1 MIQINMP
8 MPKCCGDCFA
18 LDDNGDYPFCL
29 ITKDQR
35 GYTFNPYE
43 KRMPTCPLKSQNPN
57 CDAAN
62 HDAGGCLGYCHSEND
77 DEPIDACKN
86 CNRYTGNREGGNV
99 MANQYDAYKPVK
111 IDRYTYDCGNCGARV
126 MYAYGL
132 GTYSHGASESYED
145 WAVKQCNFCPKCG
158 KAVKWNG

>member
-1 MIQINMP
+1 MADRENAIKRLKYLHDVEHWTP
-8 MPKCCGDCFA
+8 SESSDEAKA
-18 LDDNGDYPFCL
+18 RRT
-29 ITKDQR
+29 ITK
-35 GYTFNPYE
+35 E
-43 KRMPTCPLKSQNPN
+43 AIELLKAQ
-57 CDAAN
+57 
-62 HDAGGCLGYCHSEND
+62 
-77 DEPIDACKN
+77 EPVPPK
-86 CNRYTGNREGGNV
+86 
-99 MANQYDAYKPVK
+99 ANQYDAYKPVK